1 MNRETSKQP
10 ATQAAQNKPRLKP
23 NPKAPRQPLPL
34 LPPDVRLRGPAEV
47 ALGFS
52 LDQVQVEALRCLQC
66 KNPTCVEACPLH
78 INVKEF
84 IGLMAQGDFA
94 GAFDKISEESPFPG
108 ICGRVCQHEL
118 FCERA
123 CLMGKKLQPVAIG
136 SLERFAAD
144 YHRQTASSPA
154 QPLALN
160 GPRVALVGSGP
171 ASLIAAYDLVRN
183 GYRVTIFEALHGL
196 GGVLAYGIPN
206 FRLPRDIIR
215 DEVDRLRSMGVEFRT
230 DFIVGKTCG
239 VEELFAQGF
248 QAVFLGTGA
257 GLPHLMNIPGENLIG
272 VYTANEYLT
281 RLNLMEAYRFPES
294 DTPVRIGSRVVVV
307 GGGNSAMDAARWSR
321 RMGADT
327 TIMFRRGR
335 AELRAR
341 LEEIEHAEEEGVHFD
356 FLAAPVRLFG
366 DDKGVLREME
376 CIRMQLGEPDESG
389 RPSPVPMPGSEFRMP
404 VDTVVMAIGQSPNP
418 TVQRATPQ
426 LLTKRG
432 KVLIDADGQTNIPNV
447 FAGGDVV
454 RGGSTVILAMRDGRA
469 AAAAI
474 HHALQQQASVAQA
487 PLPVS
492 PVLAAD
498 STQARVPVP
507 QSSTQA
513 RVPVSPSLN
522 NQILGKRLVSPEI
535 AWLQV
540 EAPEVAKHWKPGQFV
555 IIRPTQ
561 KSERIP
567 LTIVDGDEATGS
579 ITLVVQAV
587 GKTSRATVELEVG
600 ERLADLLGPLGER
613 ASIEKVGNVLCV
625 AGGVGVAELLPVAR
639 AFRAAG
645 NHVTALCGARSS
657 AQIILDAELRSAA
670 DEVLWATDDGSAGLH
685 GTVVDLMRAWRAG
698 NDCPLGTAHVIGP
711 IPMMRAAAAV
721 TREWAVPTYASL
733 NPIMV
738 DGTGMC
744 GGCRVTVGGKV
755 RFACVDGPEFDA
767 HQVDF
772 DELTRRTRAY
782 LDQERISRE
791 RHECSI
797 GLGK

>member
-1 MNRETSKQP
+1 MPNTENPKSTVTP
-10 ATQAAQNKPRLKP
+10 AAESRPKVKP
-23 NPKAPRQPLPL
+23 NPKAPRQALPL
-34 LPPDVRLRGPAEV
+34 LSPEERLLGPAEV

-52 LDQVQVEALRCLQC
+52 LAHVQVEALRCLQC
-66 KNPTCVEACPLH
+66 KNPVCVEACPLH

-118 FCERA
+118 YCEQA
-123 CLMGKKLQPVAIG
+123 CLLGKKLQPVAIG

-144 YHRQTASSPA
+144 YHRQTASTPPPRLELDRA
-154 QPLALN
+154 
-160 GPRVALVGSGP
+160 RVALVGSGP
-171 ASLIAAYDLVRN
+171 ASLIAAYDLVRH

-215 DEVDRLRSMGVEFRT
+215 GEVDRLRNMGVEFRT
-230 DFIVGKTCG
+230 DFIIGKTAT
-239 VEELFAQGF
+239 VEDLFAEGF
-248 QAVFLGTGA
+248 QAIFLGTGA

-281 RLNLMEAYRFPES
+281 RLNLMEAFRFPES
-294 DTPVRIGSRVVVV
+294 DTPIRIGKRVVVV

-366 DDKGVLREME
+366 DEKGILREME
-376 CIRMQLGEPDESG
+376 CIRMQLGEVDETG

-404 VDTVVMAIGQSPNP
+404 IDTVVMAIGQSPNP

-432 KVLIDADGQTNIPNV
+432 KVVIDNNGQTSMPNV

-474 HHALQQQASVAQA
+474 HNALQQQAQSQPAAAGVGAHGHA
-487 PLPVS
+487 PLS
-492 PVLAAD
+492 GSAGNRILA
-498 STQARVPVP
+498 
-507 QSSTQA
+507 
-513 RVPVSPSLN
+513 
-522 NQILGKRLVSPEI
+522 KRLLTPEI

-540 EAPEVAKHWKPGQFV
+540 EAPEIAKHWKPGQFV

-567 LTIVDGDEATGS
+567 LTIVGGDEAAGS
-579 ITLVVQAV
+579 ITLVVQAI
-587 GKTSRATVELEVG
+587 GKTSAATVRLQAG
-600 ERLADLLGPLGER
+600 DRLADLLGPLGQP
-613 ASIEKVGNVLCV
+613 ASIEKIGNVMCV

-639 AFRAAG
+639 AFRQAG
-645 NHVTALCGARSS
+645 NHVIALCGARSA
-657 AQIILDAELRSAA
+657 AQIILDAELRAAA

-685 GTVVDLMRAWRAG
+685 GTVVDLMRSWRAG
-698 NDCPLGTAHVIGP
+698 SACTLGLAHVIGP
-711 IPMMRAAAAV
+711 IPMMRFAAAL
-721 TREWAVPTYASL
+721 TREWGLQTYASL

-755 RFACVDGPEFDA
+755 QFACVDGPEFDA

-782 LDQERISRE
+782 LDEERLSRE
-791 RHECSI
+791 RHECSV